1 MSISTQHFRGL
12 RRIRSGKR
20 FSRAIHQIVRKECS
34 SPRETSRLLPSNPRP
49 RLRPACAVLTPW
61 WHRFDRAQGLWDNR
75 ERKGTCGSIAVL
87 AAPTALN
94 VRLTEVFDVIIYK
107 CICAERESVRGS
119 RNEWLPTLL
128 PEVARKRQKE
138 AKTAPSRLLGIP
150 SASHHGVSGDG
161 LSWKLPPRMMM

>member
-1 MSISTQHFRGL
+1 MSISSQRFGGL
-12 RRIRSGKR
+12 RRISSGKGFPR
-20 FSRAIHQIVRKECS
+20 GIYQIVRKDCS
-34 SPRETSRLLPSNPRP
+34 SRHEASRLLPSKLRPRP
-49 RLRPACAVLTPW
+49 RLTGGVPRPW
-61 WHRFDRAQGLWDNR
+61 WHRFDRAQALWDNR
-75 ERKGTCGSIAVL
+75 GRKGSCGSIAGR

-94 VRLTEVFDVIIYK
+94 VRLIELFYVIIYK